1 MEQADKPLVWLH
13 GEVKTPPLSR
23 AARIEAGYLLRRL
36 QRGDPLGMPHSR
48 PMKKRLE
55 AKGWKVGSVK
65 EFLDLSPHEAA
76 YVELK
81 LKLAD
86 GLREHRRRRRLT
98 QSDVARKVKSSQSR
112 VAKMEAGDPSVSID
126 LLIRSLLALG
136 ASDRDLARII
146 GLSRTTTSGR

>member
-1 MEQADKPLVWLH
+1 MREEK
-13 GEVKTPPLSR
+13 
-23 AARIEAGYLLRRL
+23 
-36 QRGDPLGMPHSR
+36 
-48 PMKKRLE
+48 KKRLE
-55 AKGWKVGSVK
+55 ATGWKVGGVE
-65 EFLDLSPHEAA
+65 EFLGLSPQEAA

-86 GLREHRRRRRLT
+86 GLREHRRRHRLT
-98 QSDVARKVKSSQSR
+98 QLDVARKVKSSQSR

-146 GLSRTTTSGR
+146 ALSKSTASTR